1 MKSKSKNKDK
11 LIREHHP
18 KMIRKRLSQAPK
30 RQNISDAVLGG
41 IDGCITTFAVVS
53 GSVGAG
59 FPSSVAVILGF
70 SNLFADGFSMAI
82 SNYESS
88 KAEQEYFESI
98 KQSEQRHIEEV
109 PEGEREEI
117 RQIFEAKGFA
127 GELLEKIV
135 ATITADKRIWLEIML
150 VEEHGLSK
158 ATQNPSISAG
168 VTFLSFVTVG
178 AIPLIPYIVSSLEM
192 NQQFSISAFLAGIM
206 FFLIG
211 MLKSLALAKP
221 IFLSGVRTLLTGGS
235 AAALAYFTAYFLRDI
250 FNIAAG

>member
-1 MKSKSKNKDK
+1 MNNATKAQ
-11 LIREHHP
+11 LTREHQP
-18 KMIRKRLSQAPK
+18 EVIRQRLLMGSKQ
-30 RQNISDAVLGG
+30 QNISDAILGG

-70 SNLFADGFSMAI
+70 ANLFADGFSMAI

-88 KAEQEYFESI
+88 KAKEEYFDSI
-98 KQSEQRHIEEV
+98 KKMEERHIEEV

-117 RQIFEAKGFA
+117 RQIFKSKGFD
-127 GELLEKIV
+127 GELLEKV
-135 ATITADKRIWLEIML
+135 VDTITADKKTWLEIML

-158 ATQNPSISAG
+158 RIQKPWKSAS
-168 VTFLSFVTVG
+168 VTFLAFVTVG
-178 AIPLIPYIVSSLEM
+178 TIPLIPYIVPSLEM
-192 NQQFSISAFLAGIM
+192 SQQFSISALLAGIM

-211 MLKSLALAKP
+211 MLKSLALATP
-221 IFLSGVRTLLTGGS
+221 VLISGLRTLLTGGT
-235 AAALAYFTAYFLRDI
+235 AAALAYFSAYFLREV

>member
-1 MKSKSKNKDK
+1 MKDSTNEA
-11 LIREHHP
+11 LIRDHYP
-18 KMIRKRLSQAPK
+18 DMIRKRLSRGPK

-70 SNLFADGFSMAI
+70 SNLLADGFSMAI
-82 SNYESS
+82 SNYESC
-88 KAEQEYFESI
+88 KAEAEYFDSI
-98 KQSEQRHIEEV
+98 KRSEERHIEEI
-109 PEGEREEI
+109 PEGEREEV
-117 RQIFEAKGFA
+117 RQIFNAKGFE

-135 ATITADKRIWLEIML
+135 ETITADKKIWLEIML
-150 VEEHGLSK
+150 VEEHGLSR
-158 ATQNPSISAG
+158 TTSNPWMSAG
-168 VTFLSFVTVG
+168 VTYLAFVTVG
-178 AIPLIPYIVSSLEM
+178 TIPLLAYALPSLDM
-192 NQQFSISAFLAGIM
+192 SQQFAVSAVLAGTM

-221 IFLSGVRTLLTGGS
+221 VFLSGIRTLLTGG
-235 AAALAYFTAYFLRDI
+235 AAASLAYITAYTLREI

>member
-1 MKSKSKNKDK
+1 MPGTHKKD
-11 LIREHHP
+11 LIREHYP
-18 KMIRKRLSQAPK
+18 EIIRKRLSLGPK

-70 SNLFADGFSMAI
+70 ANLFADGFSMAV

-88 KAEQEYFESI
+88 RAEQEFIESI
-98 KQSEQRHIEEV
+98 KKSEERHIDEI

-117 RQIFEAKGFA
+117 RQIFKAKGFD

-135 ATITADKRIWLEIML
+135 ATITADKKIWLEVMTM
-150 VEEHGLSK
+150 EEHGISK
-158 ATQNPSISAG
+158 TTPQPSISAA
-168 VTFLSFVTVG
+168 VTFLAFISVG
-178 AIPLIPYIVSSLEM
+178 LIPLMPYIVSSLEM
-192 NQQFSISAFLAGIM
+192 NQQFIISAFLAGSM

-211 MLKSLALAKP
+211 MFKSLVLAKP
-221 IFLSGVRTLLTGGS
+221 LFLSGVRTLLTGGT
-235 AAALAYFTAYFLRDI
+235 AAALAYFTAYFLREI
-250 FNIAAG
+250 FNIATG

>member
-1 MKSKSKNKDK
+1 MISAHKDD

-18 KMIRKRLSQAPK
+18 EMIRKRLSQGGK

-70 SNLFADGFSMAI
+70 ANLFADGFSMAI

-88 KAEQEYFESI
+88 KAEQEFIEGI
-98 KQSEQRHIEEV
+98 EQSEKRHIDEI
-109 PEGEREEI
+109 PEGEREEV
-117 RQIFEAKGFA
+117 RQIFRAKGFNE
-127 GELLEKIV
+127 ELLEKV
-135 ATITADKRIWLEIML
+135 VETITSDKRIWLEVML
-150 VEEHGLSK
+150 AEEHGLSK
-158 ATQNPSISAG
+158 TIPKPSISAG
-168 VTFLSFVTVG
+168 VTFLAFVSVG
-178 AIPLIPYIVSSLEM
+178 AVPLMPYILSSLEM
-192 NQQFSISAFLAGIM
+192 NQQFSISAFLAGTM

-211 MLKSLALAKP
+211 MLKSYALAKP
-221 IFLSGVRTLLTGGS
+221 VFLSGVRTLLTGGT
-235 AAALAYFTAYFLRDI
+235 AAALAYFTAYFLREI

>member
-1 MKSKSKNKDK
+1 MKNTSKED
-11 LIREHHP
+11 LIRDHHP
-18 KMIRKRLSQAPK
+18 AVIRKRLAQGPK

-70 SNLFADGFSMAI
+70 ANLIADGFSMAI
-82 SNYESS
+82 SNYEAS
-88 KAEQEYFESI
+88 KAEQDLIDSI
-98 KQSEQRHIEEV
+98 SKSEERHIDAI

-117 RQIFEAKGFA
+117 RQIFAAKGFN
-127 GELLEKIV
+127 EEILEKIV
-135 ATITADKRIWLEIML
+135 DTITADKKTWIEVML
-150 VEEHGLSK
+150 MEEHGLSK
-158 ATQNPSISAG
+158 IAPKPSIAAG
-168 VTFLSFVTVG
+168 VTFFAFIAVG
-178 AIPLIPYIVSSLEM
+178 AVPLLPYIATSLEM
-192 NQQFSISAFLAGIM
+192 NQQFAISAFLAGTM

-221 IFLSGVRTLLTGGS
+221 VFLSGVRTFFTGGA
-235 AAALAYFTAYFLRDI
+235 AAALAYLTAYLLREV